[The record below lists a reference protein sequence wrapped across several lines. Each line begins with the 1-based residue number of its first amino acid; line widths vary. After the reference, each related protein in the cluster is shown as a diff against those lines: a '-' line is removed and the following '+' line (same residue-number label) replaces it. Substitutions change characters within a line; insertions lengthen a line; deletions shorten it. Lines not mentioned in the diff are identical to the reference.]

1 MLRQWLSDLRIQR
14 SHRENFMLL
23 KFQIPRLVAAPWRI
37 SDVTAKTCISSR
49 TPPLPLPLPVQ
60 HQQKSSI
67 HHIALP
73 TRPRLNRQLTSSRIQ
88 TQSPTIPSF
97 IQSFIRF
104 FTRSSDMS
112 ALDAAKTKVLKII
125 DENPV
130 VVFSKSYCPY
140 CRATKSLLTEN
151 NAKFFALELDQVD
164 DCSDIQEALKELT
177 KQTTVPN
184 IYINKNHIGG
194 NSDLQSK
201 RPQLKEMLIQA
212 GAV

>member
-1 MLRQWLSDLRIQR
+1 
-14 SHRENFMLL
+14 
-23 KFQIPRLVAAPWRI
+23 
-37 SDVTAKTCISSR
+37 
-49 TPPLPLPLPVQ
+49 
-60 HQQKSSI
+60 
-67 HHIALP
+67 
-73 TRPRLNRQLTSSRIQ
+73 
-88 TQSPTIPSF
+88 
-97 IQSFIRF
+97 
-104 FTRSSDMS
+104 MS